1 MRPTATRKVR
11 VGDVTFG
18 GGGLVVIAGPCA
30 VESREQLELAAASVK
45 ASGAQLLRGGAH
57 KPRTSPRSF
66 QGLGEEGVALLAEAG
81 RRHGLPIVAEVMDA
95 SQIPQM
101 AEHVDLLQVGAR
113 NMQNFSLLKELGRI
127 RRPVL
132 LKRGLAATLDEWL
145 HAAEYLLDGGND
157 SVILCER
164 GIRTFGNETRFTLD
178 LAAVAWLR
186 TRSDLPVIVD
196 PSHATGIRELVTPM
210 ALAAAAAGADGIMV
224 EVHPHPE
231 QALCDG
237 PQALT
242 PVGFEQLMQRLAPV
256 AVAVGRSL
264 SFPPRVTAA
273 PPRLEAR

>member
-1 MRPTATRKVR
+1 MRPTTTRKVK
-11 VGDVTFG
+11 VGEVTFG

-66 QGLGEEGVALLAEAG
+66 QGLGAEGVELLAEAG

-95 SQIPQM
+95 AQISQM
-101 AEHVDLLQVGAR
+101 AERVDLLQVGAR
-113 NMQNFSLLKELGRI
+113 NMQNFSLLKALGRQ

-132 LKRGLAATLDEWL
+132 LKRGLSATLDEWL
-145 HAAEYLLDGGND
+145 HAAEYLLEGGND
-157 SVILCER
+157 AVILCER
-164 GIRTFGNETRFTLD
+164 GIRTFGTETRFTLD
-178 LAAVAWLR
+178 LGAVAWLR
-186 TRSDLPVIVD
+186 TRCDLPVIVD
-196 PSHATGIRELVTPM
+196 PSHATGLRELVTPM
-210 ALAAAAAGADGIMV
+210 ALAAAAAGADGLMI

-242 PVGFEQLMQRLAPV
+242 PMGFEQLMQRLAPV

-264 SFPPRVTAA
+264 SFPPRIPAA
-273 PPRLEAR
+273 TRLEAR

>member
-1 MRPTATRKVR
+1 MRPTVTRKVR

-30 VESREQLELAAASVK
+30 VETREQLELAAAAVK
-45 ASGAQLLRGGAH
+45 ASGAHLLRGGAH

-66 QGLGEEGVALLAEAG
+66 QGLGAQGVDLLSEAG

-95 SQIPQM
+95 SQIPHM
-101 AEHVDLLQVGAR
+101 AERVDLLQVGAR

-132 LKRGLAATLDEWL
+132 LKRGLSATIDEWL
-145 HAAEYLLDGGND
+145 HAAEYLLEGGNEN
-157 SVILCER
+157 VVLCER

-178 LAAVAWLR
+178 LAAVAYLR
-186 TRSDLPVIVD
+186 TRTDLPVIVD

-210 ALAAAAAGADGIMV
+210 ALAAAAAGADGVMV

-231 QALCDG
+231 EALCDG

-242 PVGFEQLMQRLAPV
+242 PVGFEALMQRLAPV
-256 AVAVGRSL
+256 AVAVGRTL
-264 SFPPRVTAA
+264 SFPPRTAA
-273 PPRLEAR
+273 TARVEAR

>member
-1 MRPTATRKVR
+1 MRPTVTRKVR

-30 VESREQLELAAASVK
+30 VETREQLELAAAAVK
-45 ASGAQLLRGGAH
+45 ASGAHLLRGGAH

-66 QGLGEEGVALLAEAG
+66 QGLGAQGVELLCEAG

-95 SQIPQM
+95 SQIPHM
-101 AEHVDLLQVGAR
+101 AERVDLLQVGAR

-132 LKRGLAATLDEWL
+132 LKRGLSATIDEWL
-145 HAAEYLLDGGND
+145 HAAEYLLEGGNEN
-157 SVILCER
+157 VVLCER

-178 LAAVAWLR
+178 LAAVAYLR
-186 TRSDLPVIVD
+186 TRTDLPVIVD

-210 ALAAAAAGADGIMV
+210 ALAAAAAGADGVMI

-231 QALCDG
+231 EALCDG

-242 PVGFEQLMQRLAPV
+242 PVGFEALMQRLAPV
-256 AVAVGRSL
+256 AVAVGRTL
-264 SFPPRVTAA
+264 SFPPRAAATA
-273 PPRLEAR
+273 RVEAR